1 MCQYSLG
8 GTKIA
13 RGAEVQS
20 LRLAECRAESERQ
33 WGCVGGLQKERQIRQ
48 AGLGSVVV
56 WGAVRLPE
64 ETKGGVWQ
72 REPAKS
78 WLVPGER

>member
-20 LRLAECRAESERQ
+20 LRLAECRAESEKQ
-33 WGCVGGLQKERQIRQ
+33 WGCVGGLQRRDRSDKLCSEVWLCG
-48 AGLGSVVV
+48 GL
-56 WGAVRLPE
+56 
-64 ETKGGVWQ
+64 
-72 REPAKS
+72 
-78 WLVPGER
+78 